1 MKRLLLIFGL
11 LISCNTHAQ
20 PQSELREKLYGVWS
34 LDCANPQQ
42 ARFIRTAS
50 TIGDDVYEAKDANGK
65 IIATGTYKVE
75 FITATKFKLKATAK
89 SNLNQEIYTSN
100 SIAEFLENGA
110 FNKYITLSSHT
121 TNTKGETFIIE
132 RRGSNVYRKTY
143 GEKEA
148 KPYDGNLITEKCL
161 N

>member
-11 LISCNTHAQ
+11 LIFYNSYAQ
-20 PQSELREKLYGVWS
+20 PQNQLREKLYGVWS

-50 TIGDDVYEAKDANGK
+50 TIGGDKYEAKDANGK
-65 IIATGTYKVE
+65 IIAMGTYKVE
-75 FITATKFKLKATAK
+75 SITATKFKLQASIK

-100 SIAEFLENGA
+100 SIAEFFENGM
-110 FNKYITLSSHT
+110 FNKYLTLSSHT
-121 TNTKGETFIIE
+121 TNVKGETFTIE
-132 RRGSNVYRKTY
+132 RRGSIVYRKTY
-143 GEKEA
+143 TEDEA
-148 KPYDGNLITEKCL
+148 KPYDGNLTTEKCL